1 MNKLL
6 IKITSVKWLIAVIM
20 TILFAIIE
28 IKNTISNEVSRGF
41 CRILSSIF

>member
-6 IKITSVKWLIAVIM
+6 IKITSVKWLAAVIM

-28 IKNTISNEVSRGF
+28 IKNTISNNVFWLYVRKY
-41 CRILSSIF
+41 